1 MEKQSESAIVCPVC
15 KLDEDVVCNG
25 TDFGRNLSYN
35 CERCGRY
42 SITSTAK
49 GMTGSL
55 PLLPLSSWIREK
67 NDFGLEP
74 PNISSDLIKQIQGL
88 VPNYSPNQK
97 QLVLLRKIEK
107 KTGYPG
113 QKVSI
118 YPRFDFTIAWAS
130 CEKELVYYV
139 QSLFDR
145 GLLKTDKIEEIDDEV
160 PFDVEITPKG
170 WDFLD
175 EHEKPAMMGDQAFV
189 AMSFSSSLKSAW
201 ENGFREAIKDAGFK
215 AYRVDEVPHSDR
227 IDVKIVTEI
236 KNSLFLVA
244 DVTEQKQG
252 VYFEAGYAI
261 GLGIPV
267 IWSVRKDELSKVHF
281 DTRQYNHIVWES
293 ESDLRTELYNF
304 ICAII
309 GKRK

>member
-1 MEKQSESAIVCPVC
+1 MAESRS
-15 KLDEDVVCNG
+15 L
-25 TDFGRNLSYN
+25 LS
-35 CERCGRY
+35 
-42 SITSTAK
+42 
-49 GMTGSL
+49 
-55 PLLPLSSWIREK
+55 LSSWIREK
-67 NDFGLEP
+67 NDFGIEP
-74 PNISSDLIKQIQGL
+74 PNITSDLIKQIQSF
-88 VPNYSPNQK
+88 VPDYSPAQK
-97 QLVLLRKIEK
+97 QLVLLRKTEK
-107 KTGYPG
+107 KTEYPG

-118 YPRFDFTIAWAS
+118 HPNFDFTIAWAS
-130 CEKELVYYV
+130 CEKELIYYV
-139 QSLFDR
+139 QSLIDR
-145 GLLKTDKIEEIDDEV
+145 GLLKTDKIEEIDDEF
-160 PFDVEITPKG
+160 PFDVEITPEG

-175 EHEKPAMMGDQAFV
+175 EHEKPAIMGDQAFV
-189 AMSFSSSLKSAW
+189 AMSFSPSLKSAW
-201 ENGFREAIKDAGFK
+201 ENGFSEAIKNAGFK
-215 AYRVDEVPHSDR
+215 AYRVDKEPHIDR

-293 ESDLRTELYNF
+293 EGNLKTELYNF